1 MALQLVSP
9 VTVARTVLN
18 DPDAVRYSATD
29 LLQYA
34 NEALDQIVGLV
45 PELFVTD
52 GTHTCTAGVDQT
64 LTHNTAISLYNVH
77 RVQGG
82 EVVTKCDLTILDQL
96 DPAWRSAAGAPTKH
110 WSMKHLGPLKF
121 MVYPPAPVNQVL
133 EVSYVKVP
141 AEYGLNDDTGL
152 PANLADAISDYV
164 IYRAES
170 RDDEHVNSERAAQFM
185 ASFVKKVKG

>member
-1 MALQLVSP
+1 MGLQLVSP
-9 VTVARTVLN
+9 VTVARTILN
-18 DPDAVRYSATD
+18 DPDAVRYSAVD

-34 NEALDQIVGLV
+34 NDALDQIVGLV

-64 LTHNTAISLYNVH
+64 LTHNTAISLYNVN

-82 EVVTKCDLTILDQL
+82 DVVAKCDLTILDTF
-96 DPAWRSAAGAPTKH
+96 DPAWRSAASGAAKN
-110 WSMKHLGPLKF
+110 WAMKHLNPLKF

-133 EVSYVKVP
+133 EISYVKVP
-141 AEYGLNDDTGL
+141 SEYALTEDTGL